1 MTHMQSSKDL
11 KKLWILMC
19 LIFAYTGA
27 QAQNF
32 GRISRVHPITE
43 KRTYTLMEAAQPA
56 VATYQPIQM
65 RSTSLYSQNAPST
78 PSASGTVTPP
88 RPQAG
93 IRRVYEPGVSEERE
107 GYYWDDEAEDW
118 LPIPGGG
125 ESPYYGERKE
135 EGGVWYTWNGSEW
148 VTDITMPTEFTPV
161 GDMPW
166 VLMLCAALIYM
177 LVVKYKKNRY
187 EI

>member
-1 MTHMQSSKDL
+1 MTHLQSSKGM

-19 LIFAYTGA
+19 LIFSYTGV

-43 KRTYTLMEAAQPA
+43 KRTYTLIEAAQPA
-56 VATYQPIQM
+56 VATYQPIRM
-65 RSTSLYSQNAPST
+65 RSTSLYDQNAPSD

-93 IRRVYEPGVSEERE
+93 IRTTYHPSDPVDGE
-107 GYYWDDEAEDW
+107 GNYWDEEEEAW

-125 ESPYYGERKE
+125 ESHYYGERKE
-135 EGGVWYTWNGSEW
+135 VGGVWYTWDGSKW

-166 VLMLCAALIYM
+166 VLMLCAALI
-177 LVVKYKKNRY
+177 
-187 EI
+187 